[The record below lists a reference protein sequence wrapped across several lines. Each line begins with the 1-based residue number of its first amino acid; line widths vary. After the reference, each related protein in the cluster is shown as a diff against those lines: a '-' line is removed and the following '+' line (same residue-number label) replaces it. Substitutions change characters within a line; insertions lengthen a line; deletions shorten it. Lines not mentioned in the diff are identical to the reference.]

1 MSHCAQQEPPITKL
15 PKHANA
21 QITFHSITV
30 ANVQL
35 VQLLNT
41 GTGPPGS
48 AKFVLLA
55 QFITSLLK
63 LVLNVL
69 LISLL
74 KLMESVLLVL
84 LAPSMEVPSFA
95 SIVELEQSMMKSP
108 SHA

>member
-1 MSHCAQQEPPITKL
+1 ML

-21 QITFHSITV
+21 QLTFPSIMV

-35 VQLLNT
+35 AQLLST
-41 GTGPPGS
+41 GTRPPGS
-48 AKFVLLA
+48 AKFVHLG

-84 LAPSMEVPSFA
+84 LVPSMEVPSFV
-95 SIVELEQSMMKSP
+95 SIAELGQSMMKSR